1 MIDVLLATYRPHAD
15 WLAAQ
20 IASIRGQKGVA
31 VNLLQ
36 REDAA
41 GEGAAANFSALLA
54 ESKAPYTAFSDQ
66 DDVWLPEKLSKLL
79 AKMQALET
87 RYGRE
92 TPCLVFCDSAL
103 VDADL
108 KILEPSFLRAAR
120 LNPTRLKF
128 RQLVLQNVP
137 SGHQMLINAALRRL
151 CTPIPSEAVMHDHW
165 ISLIAARQGHIAFLD
180 ESLVLYRQH
189 AHNVFGGQKVGL
201 RYFLFRMRQGVRT
214 LRERLYRNFRQA
226 ALLIPA
232 LRGFEHRN
240 WFVRR
245 YLVFR
250 YGLFKAGLLRN
261 LGTWIVM

>member
-1 MIDVLLATYRPHAD
+1 MIDVLLATYRPRAD

-20 IASIRGQKGVA
+20 IDSIRGQQGVD
-31 VNLLQ
+31 VNLLR

-41 GEGAAANFSALLA
+41 GEGASANFSALLA

-79 AKMQALET
+79 AKMRELEA
-87 RYGRE
+87 RHGRE
-92 TPCLVFCDSAL
+92 TPCLVFCDSVL

-108 KILEPSFLRAAR
+108 RVLEPSFLRAAR
-120 LNPTRLKF
+120 LDPARLKF

-151 CTPIPSEAVMHDHW
+151 CTPIPPEAVMHDHW
-165 ISLIAARQGHIAFLD
+165 ISLIAARNGHIAYLN
-180 ESLVLYRQH
+180 EPLVLYRQH

-201 RYFLFRMRQGVRT
+201 RYFLSRMRQGVRT
-214 LRERLYRNFRQA
+214 LRERLYGNFRQA
-226 ALLIPA
+226 ALLVPA
-232 LRGFEHRN
+232 LRGFERRN

-250 YGLFKAGLLRN
+250 HGLFKSGLLRN